1 MSDVRDSTD
10 NVLDEWAQQLPDI
23 DLSGRQVIW
32 RIDVLAR
39 HLDQQ
44 IAREIDRFG
53 LGSTEFKL
61 LLALLRQGPPH
72 ESAPTDLARNLMLTS
87 GTMTNL
93 LDRLETAGLVSRAP
107 DPRDGRGVRVRLTD
121 QGRTVIEAAHAAYLT
136 REQALL
142 SMLSPEERE
151 TLAALLRK
159 VLLPLEASAPYK
171 PRRARPP
178 LKPT

>member
-1 MSDVRDSTD
+1 MRDSTD
-10 NVLDEWAQQLPDI
+10 DILDAWARQLPDT
-23 DLSGRQVIW
+23 DLSGRHVIW

-44 IAREIDRFG
+44 IMREIGRFG

-61 LLALLRQGPPH
+61 LLALLRQGPTY
-72 ESAPTDLARNLMLTS
+72 ESAPTDLARTLMLTS
-87 GTMTNL
+87 GAMTNL
-93 LDRLETAGLVSRAP
+93 LDRMETAGYVTRAP

-121 QGRTVIEAAHAAYLT
+121 QGHAVIEAAHTAYLA
-136 REQALL
+136 REQELL
-142 SMLSPEERE
+142 NILTLEERE

-159 VLLPLEASAPYK
+159 MLLPLEAASPYQ